1 MGYRRTPFA
10 PNEWYHCFTRG
21 VDKRTVFEDEADFN
35 RFTELLYLANSSET
49 IDRGRIQ
56 HLAHAN
62 IFSVPRGDTFVS
74 IGAYCLMGNHPHLL
88 IRENKEGGISKFMH
102 KVFTGYTMYF
112 NIKRKRV
119 GNLFV
124 TPFRSK
130 HINDDTYLKRV
141 TQYIHLNPAEVFES
155 GWKGGGAKNLRSLE
169 KKLLEYPYSSMQDY
183 FGTEKLKGRPERFLL
198 DQEVASLVNGHSLLS
213 EVLSEADVY
222 YKELFGE
229 FGKYK
234 S

>member
-1 MGYRRTPFA
+1 
-10 PNEWYHCFTRG
+10 
-21 VDKRTVFEDEADFN
+21 
-35 RFTELLYLANSSET
+35 
-49 IDRGRIQ
+49 
-56 HLAHAN
+56 
-62 IFSVPRGDTFVS
+62 
-74 IGAYCLMGNHPHLL
+74 
-88 IRENKEGGISKFMH
+88 
-102 KVFTGYTMYF
+102 MYF

-155 GWKGGGAKNLRSLE
+155 GWKGGGAKNLHSLE